1 MTCLRIQS
9 ALFRAREILTI
20 NLMQTGHESIIC
32 LPIHVDNRVHKTGTM
47 PPKFESSEQ
56 PSQLPVLAEATA
68 SSTKY
73 SLASR
78 ASPSLFT
85 IPNLVN
91 LEKDVFLL
99 PILQPCHPRLSQGV
113 SSLLLKAHRLL
124 PLLPRC
130 HQPSHDPIS
139 HVLRINKNIQLTKL
153 ITAPPKI
160 LSPPTLPL
168 RTHLL
173 LLLPNSRSSLPPAS
187 RPTPP
192 IQRLLIHTITSP

>member
-1 MTCLRIQS
+1 
-9 ALFRAREILTI
+9 
-20 NLMQTGHESIIC
+20 
-32 LPIHVDNRVHKTGTM
+32 M
-47 PPKFESSEQ
+47 PPILECSEQ

-85 IPNLVN
+85 IPHLVN

-124 PLLPRC
+124 SLLPRC

-139 HVLRINKNIQLTKL
+139 HVLRINKNIQLTKF
-153 ITAPPKI
+153 ITAPPKT
-160 LSPPTLPL
+160 LSLPTPPL
-168 RTHLL
+168 RTHLPL
-173 LLLPNSRSSLPPAS
+173 PLPPNSRPSLPHAS
-187 RPTPP
+187 RPTPST
-192 IQRLLIHTITSP
+192 QRLLIHTITSPWHRAWTSTLQT

>member
-1 MTCLRIQS
+1 
-9 ALFRAREILTI
+9 
-20 NLMQTGHESIIC
+20 
-32 LPIHVDNRVHKTGTM
+32 M

-85 IPNLVN
+85 IYTQRQSQ
-91 LEKDVFLL
+91 EGCL
-99 PILQPCHPRLSQGV
+99 PPTHPPTMPPTAQSRGK
-113 SSLLLKAHRLL
+113 SLLLKAHRLL

-139 HVLRINKNIQLTKL
+139 HVLRIHKNNQLTNL
-153 ITAPPKI
+153 ITVPPKT
-160 LSPPTLPL
+160 LSRPTLPL
-168 RTHLL
+168 RTHLPL
-173 LLLPNSRSSLPPAS
+173 PLPPNSRPSLPPAS

-192 IQRLLIHTITSP
+192 T